1 MTKYE
6 WETELK
12 KNIRRLPDDEIKRVT
27 DYYGELFADKAERG
41 ESEREIVNEFGN
53 PADVA
58 DKILSEYVG
67 EIKPQDVGGDGIFP
81 ELADLHERGASGG
94 ERKQPSITV
103 VRTDGKA
110 TAWAV
115 LAALAAA
122 GGACALGGIAGA
134 VISFGPMF
142 CGSVG
147 AGVAQL
153 GMCLAVAGGGALL
166 AVASLYMI
174 KRTARFCKELFL
186 GVRSWLTIKE
196 TEVRER
202 MRFEPFRNG
211 LFNIGRFDRYFVL
224 TVGSGVTVKISGS
237 TTDVEFRSASYES
250 VTVRSTNADIGF
262 IDCTLGELS
271 IDSTNLDATFDNCEF
286 GDISVD
292 SVNTD
297 ITVRNSR
304 GDSLSV
310 KSTNL
315 TSVVEA
321 TLCRAVEHRGDN
333 SDIMFDRVAT
343 DRLKVNAVNLDAYI
357 LIDGARSDYLL
368 SAPSE
373 VGPDDKI
380 IDIHAVNK
388 DVELKFTR

>member
-1 MTKYE
+1 MKA
-6 WETELK
+6 
-12 KNIRRLPDDEIKRVT
+12 IRKIIFISCIALAVGAILFIIGFAAIGWDFRKLDTVEYTAKTFSVADGTAIDSVEIDVGSFPVVVKSGDAVT
-27 DYYGELFADKAERG
+27 LDYYEA
-41 ESEREIVNEFGN
+41 SNS
-53 PADVA
+53 DV
-58 DKILSEYVG
+58 SVG
-67 EIKPQDVGGDGIFP
+67 VE
-81 ELADLHERGASGG
+81 
-94 ERKQPSITV
+94 
-103 VRTDGKA
+103 
-110 TAWAV
+110 
-115 LAALAAA
+115 
-122 GGACALGGIAGA
+122 GGA
-134 VISFGPMF
+134 F
-142 CGSVG
+142 
-147 AGVAQL
+147 
-153 GMCLAVAGGGALL
+153 
-166 AVASLYMI
+166 
-174 KRTARFCKELFL
+174 K
-186 GVRSWLTIKE
+186 
-196 TEVRER
+196 VRER